1 MGAIL
6 TPAVG
11 TVRQIDHA
19 AADAAHAALLGALA
33 ARAAVPRDV
42 PPAAQPV
49 VADSFDPIRRS
60 VSLFDAL
67 AAVDAKKPATDAAR
81 ITALEAEL
89 ARVCRLFEQ
98 TEGDL
103 LVELQTA
110 LNETCN
116 GYHDDGHA
124 DRVARVYGLRAEG
137 V

>member
-1 MGAIL
+1 MSQLLEAL
-6 TPAVG
+6 RTRQPLPADKLAAVAHYSAMA
-11 TVRQIDHA
+11 VEA
-19 AADAAHAALLGALA
+19 AALK
-33 ARAAVPRDV
+33 
-42 PPAAQPV
+42 PAAQPV

-98 TEGDL
+98 TESGL

-116 GYHDDGHA
+116 GYHSDGHA
-124 DRVARVYGLRAEG
+124 DRVARVYGLQAEG

>member
-1 MGAIL
+1 MSALLEALRTRQPIGNLA
-6 TPAVG
+6 AVAHYSALA
-11 TVRQIDHA
+11 VEA
-19 AADAAHAALLGALA
+19 AALK
-33 ARAAVPRDV
+33 
-42 PPAAQPV
+42 PAAQPV

-67 AAVDAKKPATDAAR
+67 ERVDAKKPATDAAR

-89 ARVCRLFEQ
+89 ARVCRVFEQ
-98 TEGDL
+98 TESDL

-116 GYHDDGHA
+116 GYHNDGHA

>member
-1 MGAIL
+1 MSAL
-6 TPAVG
+6 LEALRTRQPLPADKLAAVAHYSALA
-11 TVRQIDHA
+11 VEA
-19 AADAAHAALLGALA
+19 AALK
-33 ARAAVPRDV
+33 P
-42 PPAAQPV
+42 AQPV

-60 VSLFDAL
+60 VSLFEAL

-98 TEGDL
+98 TESDL

-116 GYHDDGHA
+116 GYQDDGHA

>member
-1 MGAIL
+1 MSAL
-6 TPAVG
+6 LESLRTRQPLPDLRKLAAQAHYSAMAVE
-11 TVRQIDHA
+11 A
-19 AADAAHAALLGALA
+19 AALK
-33 ARAAVPRDV
+33 P
-42 PPAAQPV
+42 AQPV

-67 AAVDAKKPATDAAR
+67 AAVDAKQPATDAAR

-98 TEGDL
+98 TESGL

-124 DRVARVYGLRAEG
+124 DRVARLYGLRAEG